1 MTSAAQ
7 GVTVVGTGEAPIP
20 KPKKLTADTC
30 IVAVVSD
37 LHAGSTVAL
46 CPPRVSLDDGG
57 HYEASRAQRWMWE
70 RWDSFW
76 DTVAEQRDRAKA
88 DLIFV
93 CNGDAVDGNHHGTTQ
108 ILSGNPTAQA
118 SVVNEVLGVPLS
130 LAPDRMAFTRGTD
143 AHVGPSAAFEER
155 IALGLHKDGR
165 PVIMDAETGT
175 ASWWHLNMDI
185 QDRILNFA
193 HHGKIGGR
201 PSTKMTA
208 VYSQAFDIWTE
219 HTMRGERAPDL
230 SVRSHM
236 HRFADSGKAYP
247 TRHIQTPAWQLATS
261 YVNKIAPNTLAD
273 IGGIIVTIRDGKM
286 DAQEYLY
293 RPKPQAPWRADK

>member
-1 MTSAAQ
+1 MF
-7 GVTVVGTGEAPIP
+7 GTEEAPIP

-57 HYEASRAQRWMWE
+57 HYEASKAQRWMWE
-70 RWDSFW
+70 KWGSFW
-76 DTVAEQRDRAKA
+76 ETVAEQRDQAKA
-88 DLIFV
+88 DLICVF
-93 CNGDAVDGNHHGTTQ
+93 NGDMTDGNHHNTTQ

-118 SVVNEVLGVPLS
+118 AVVNEVLSVPMS
-130 LAPDRMAFTRGTD
+130 LKPDRLAFTRGTE

-165 PVIMDAETGT
+165 SVIMDAETGN
-175 ASWWHLNMDI
+175 ASWWQLTMEH
-185 QDRILNFA
+185 QDRRINFA
-193 HHGKIGGR
+193 HHGKIGTR

-219 HTMRGERAPDL
+219 HNLRDEPAPDL
-230 SVRSHM
+230 AIRSHM

-247 TRHIQTPAWQLATS
+247 TRLIQTPAWQLATS
-261 YVNKIAPNTLAD
+261 YVHRIAPNTLAD
-273 IGGIIVTIRDGKM
+273 IGGIIVTIREGKM

-293 RPKPQAPWRADK
+293 RPKPQAPWRA